1 MVFLQ
6 EFIAGRLP
14 ELMFAVLG
22 LLLPE
27 GVAGLLPGLLLG
39 LLGSQLL
46 QGGQDTVEAEDM
58 DTGIMLTIGTKA
70 MVAQEGDE
78 VTGTPEEAVGEWKEV
93 TPAATDNV
101 DNLSMED
108 APKAAEDRD
117 HARANKAA
125 RKKEKLTCYRC
136 GVPGHFVVDCTTAL
150 CDICLK
156 PGHEESA
163 CPLLLVPKPVI
174 NIYGV
179 CQNRLMFFE
188 TPRSTS
194 VIVPPRLESSRT
206 GLVKVTNGSLSAD
219 QISQQLRRL
228 VSETYQWAPERL
240 NDHSFQVE
248 FPRREDLQRLLTF
261 GVSRVSGSKCMLEFE
276 ECKKPEP
283 QGTRLQKVW
292 IRFSGIPETLLNDF
306 LIVWSLGSLIGKTE
320 KVDMPFTRKRGIA
333 RLLVMVLDVEYI
345 PDFAPWSYD
354 GVHYDLD
361 VEVEVDVP
369 TKSNDGD
376 VHMTDGDE
384 RDKDHGDTDKDKS
397 SDRSKDGI
405 HPSSSSAKDKSPF
418 NEVTPSS
425 SSAHMDT
432 LRLGSFEMMHDMG
445 SLRGCS
451 SIKFGCSTKD

>member
-1 MVFLQ
+1 M
-6 EFIAGRLP
+6 
-14 ELMFAVLG
+14 
-22 LLLPE
+22 
-27 GVAGLLPGLLLG
+27 
-39 LLGSQLL
+39 
-46 QGGQDTVEAEDM
+46 EA
-58 DTGIMLTIGTKA
+58 
-70 MVAQEGDE
+70 
-78 VTGTPEEAVGEWKEV
+78 
-93 TPAATDNV
+93 
-101 DNLSMED
+101 

-117 HARANKAA
+117 QARANKAA

-136 GVPGHFVVDCTTAL
+136 GVRGHFVVDCTTAL

-206 GLVKVTNGSLSAD
+206 GLVKVTNGSPSAD
-219 QISQQLRRL
+219 QVSQQLRRL

-240 NDHSFQVE
+240 DDHSFQVE

-276 ECKKPEP
+276 ECKKPKP
-283 QGTRLQKVW
+283 QGTLLQKVW
-292 IRFSGIPETLLNDF
+292 IKFSGIPETLLNDF

-320 KVDMPFTRKRGIA
+320 KVDMSFTRKRGIA

-345 PDFAPWSYD
+345 PHFAPWSYD

-376 VHMTDGDE
+376 VDTTDGDE
-384 RDKDHGDTDKDKS
+384 LDKDHGDTDKDKS
-397 SDRSKDGI
+397 SNRSKDGI

-418 NEVTPSS
+418 NEVAPSS

-432 LRLGSFEMMHDMG
+432 LRLGSFEVMHDMG
-445 SLRGCS
+445 HLGGAAQLNLGAQQKINEALTTTVTSNHTCMMAHQEDMPHDIHGTVANNVFFNVGHSQIR
-451 SIKFGCSTKD
+451 

>member
-1 MVFLQ
+1 MAIVRSNQLRLLRQQRRIGRPMVFLQ
-6 EFIAGRLP
+6 EFIVGRLP

-22 LLLPE
+22 LLLSE
-27 GVAGLLPGLLLG
+27 GVAGLLPGLILG
-39 LLGSQLL
+39 LLGLQLL

-58 DTGIMLTIGTKA
+58 DTCIMLTIGTKA

-78 VTGTPEEAVGEWKEV
+78 VTGTTEEVGGE
-93 TPAATDNV
+93 
-101 DNLSMED
+101 
-108 APKAAEDRD
+108 
-117 HARANKAA
+117 
-125 RKKEKLTCYRC
+125 
-136 GVPGHFVVDCTTAL
+136 
-150 CDICLK
+150 
-156 PGHEESA
+156 
-163 CPLLLVPKPVI
+163 
-174 NIYGV
+174 
-179 CQNRLMFFE
+179 
-188 TPRSTS
+188 
-194 VIVPPRLESSRT
+194 
-206 GLVKVTNGSLSAD
+206 
-219 QISQQLRRL
+219 
-228 VSETYQWAPERL
+228 WAPERL
-240 NDHSFQVE
+240 DDHSFQVE

-283 QGTRLQKVW
+283 QGTRLQNVW

-361 VEVEVDVP
+361 VEVEVDIP

-384 RDKDHGDTDKDKS
+384 RDKDHGDTDKEKS
-397 SDRSKDGI
+397 SDRSKDGV

-432 LRLGSFEMMHDMG
+432 LRLGSFEIMHDMG
-445 SLRGCS
+445 RLGGAAQLNLGAQHK
-451 SIKFGCSTKD
+451 IKTTTVTSNHACMMAQEMPHDIHGTVASNASVHVPNNDQVQYACMLQDMHGDNA